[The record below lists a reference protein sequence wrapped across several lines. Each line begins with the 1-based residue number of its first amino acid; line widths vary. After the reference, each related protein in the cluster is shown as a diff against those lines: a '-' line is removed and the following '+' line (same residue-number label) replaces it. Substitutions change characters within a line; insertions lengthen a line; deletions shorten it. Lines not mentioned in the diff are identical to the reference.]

1 VDTLNNYNDAT
12 AQHKLDGIKAKIDVL
27 ENADL
32 TGIATATDVQ
42 NAKDSIETKIDNIVV
57 DNDAIAAEVWRQEPD
72 RLKQVATVET
82 TGDQLAAFNNA

>member
-12 AQHKLDGIKAKIDVL
+12 AQTKLDGIKAKTDVL

-57 DNDAIAAEVWRQEPD
+57 DNEAIATEVWNQEPE
-72 RLKQVATVET
+72 RLKQVSTVET